1 MTRLPEDKGA
11 KNTGEYES
19 SIHQETKKH
28 ATRTKGEAAQKIKHN
43 AMPLKALTTT
53 LTTLTFTYNW
63 YITCKTL

>member
-28 ATRTKGEAAQKIKHN
+28 ATRTKGEAAQKNKAQCNAIKGIDDDIDNIDLH
-43 AMPLKALTTT
+43 
-53 LTTLTFTYNW
+53 
-63 YITCKTL
+63 I